1 MTFVVFAL
9 HGVFAALVRTRL
21 LDRPRVVDRLRRAF
35 AVSFVDLGAKLVVT
49 ER

>member
-35 AVSFVDLGAKLVVT
+35 PSPSSPLGLSSP
-49 ER
+49 